1 MNKIKEI
8 IKKSNNIERVTFLS
22 GILCLVL
29 AIAILAFNSSLA
41 DTDSTILRNRTV
53 DGLSFENAN
62 LVYENGISTFTV
74 DVYNENKDT
83 YNLKYISINFKDNE
97 GVETTL
103 IGYIG
108 SSIES
113 DTGRKITALVDKDI
127 TSSVSLEYVINK

>member
-1 MNKIKEI
+1 MNKENKKMVIGLLGLAVVLIVVAI
-8 IKKSNNIERVTFLS
+8 IMIV
-22 GILCLVL
+22 GG
-29 AIAILAFNSSLA
+29 SLA